1 MPEKPTIWKRE
12 FHLGP
17 LLRPLPENLA
27 EWLALVCAALFIL
40 SPLPVGILCL
50 IHRSID
56 YTVYTHPRFFNG
68 WIWPFSA
75 LSGILA
81 LVLAWG
87 KGYRQGR
94 RPRLRRE
101 PVRLAYL
108 LLVLWMLIA
117 TTVNGWN
124 RLILNGSIQF
134 IDFESIFMQ
143 LGYFLVLFPAS
154 TLIRDRRKK
163 RWLIRGHELASLF
176 LVPTAFILWKTQT
189 FSALIPWTPSLT
201 GIYGNTNYYGY
212 YLAVSIPLAG
222 AMFVQEKGPGWKVL
236 SLLTLGANTVTLCY
250 NNTMGAWVACTAALL
265 FLLIAQ
271 GILEKRLD
279 PQALLVILV
288 FALCL
293 WLPGHLRR
301 NFQNN
306 VTTLASDLVKIVTH
320 SEGYE
325 RAGSGRWRIWQ
336 RGLVLIGEH
345 PLFGIGFEGIEVL
358 KLWVFARNINRIHN
372 EFLQYALFYGIP
384 AGVFYF
390 LGCLGVFLR
399 ALKKRA
405 GLDGPTL
412 VCLTAAFGYLVS
424 SFFGLTLFCT
434 APFLFLFLGMGYAQ
448 EEPGPERLRSSTAE
462 RDGE

>member
-1 MPEKPTIWKRE
+1 MQEKPSIWKRE

-27 EWLALVCAALFIL
+27 EWPALVCAALFIL
-40 SPLPVGILCL
+40 SPFLMGVLCL
-50 IHRSID
+50 VHRSFD
-56 YTVYTHPRFFNG
+56 YTVYAHPRLFNG
-68 WIWPFSA
+68 WIWPLSA
-75 LSGILA
+75 LFGILA

-101 PVRLAYL
+101 PVRLAFL

-117 TTVNGWN
+117 TTANGWN
-124 RLILNGSIQF
+124 RRILNGSGLR
-134 IDFESIFMQ
+134 FESIFMQ

-176 LVPTAFILWKTQT
+176 LVPASFILWKTQT
-189 FSALIPWTPSLT
+189 FSALFTWTPAMT
-201 GIYGNTNYYGY
+201 GIYSNINYYGY

-222 AMFVQEKGPGWKVL
+222 AMFLREERPGWKAL
-236 SLLTLGANTVTLCY
+236 SLLTLGANAVTLSY
-250 NNTMGAWVACTAALL
+250 NNTMGAWVACAAALL

-279 PQALLVILV
+279 PQALLVFLV

-306 VTTLASDLVKIVTH
+306 VTTLASDLTKIVSQ

-325 RAGSGRWRIWQ
+325 KAGSGRWIIWQ
-336 RGLVLIGEH
+336 RGLALIGQH
-345 PLFGIGFEGIEVL
+345 PLFGIGFEGIEVREL
-358 KLWVFARNINRIHN
+358 RDFARNNRIHN

-384 AGVFYF
+384 AGVFYL

-434 APFLFLFLGMGYAQ
+434 APFLFLYLGMGYVQ